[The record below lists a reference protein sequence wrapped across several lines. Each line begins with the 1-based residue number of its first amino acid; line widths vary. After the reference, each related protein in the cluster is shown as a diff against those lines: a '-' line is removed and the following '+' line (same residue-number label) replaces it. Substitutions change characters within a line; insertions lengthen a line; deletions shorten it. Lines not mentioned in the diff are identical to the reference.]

1 MQNFFFCTKDA
12 MFILFSEKET
22 CILDSNTINMNRETY
37 NQEQGQLE
45 KYTCSNA
52 LMQSCK
58 WFSRIV

>member
-1 MQNFFFCTKDA
+1 

-22 CILDSNTINMNRETY
+22 CILDSNTINMNWETY